1 MKSVSEQVNEVIQK
15 GMVYD
20 PLLAEA
26 DPSIIASRNIEFSD
40 LTTIDLKEIYNYNYP
55 QNVKWLID
63 VRPDFIQQYYPHEL

>member
-26 DPSIIASRNIEFSD
+26 DPSIIASRNIAFSD
-40 LTTIDLKEIYNYNYP
+40 LTVIDLKEIYNYNYP